1 MPTLTGCSVCL
12 KRALAVAKS
21 FSRGSASIAI
31 AAEFFWVSVMVVFM
45 VACGLQ
51 KIYTVLQMTSTS
63 DLGAHYQLPA
73 RLPSEISPG
82 VGVDGIGPHIGFVL
96 LNEIQVG
103 MSLPGTG
110 GRGAAPVRTMEKAST
125 GVASSTCA
133 PNQNL
138 QTSGVTN
145 VVSSQAMTA
154 IPLPMER

>member
-1 MPTLTGCSVCL
+1 V
-12 KRALAVAKS
+12 RLAKNIHRVAKDFDFGS
-21 FSRGSASIAI
+21 GCTLSTTSPVTFRNFS
-31 AAEFFWVSVMVVFM
+31 
-45 VACGLQ
+45 
-51 KIYTVLQMTSTS
+51 
-63 DLGAHYQLPA
+63 
-73 RLPSEISPG
+73 G

-110 GRGAAPVRTMEKAST
+110 GRGAAPVRTAAAVLLPTGSWEKAST
-125 GVASSTCA
+125 GVASFTFA